1 MHRGP
6 VRLDRYGLLYL
17 ATPYTRHSLG
27 KPMAYMEASTIL
39 ARLLMDEGLPC
50 LCPITHWH
58 DASTTHY
65 MIGVKDED
73 WLAINRPMMNV
84 CGAMVIPD
92 FNDWKSS
99 RGIAE
104 EIVEFRENRKPVFL
118 IDQIT
123 LGVIRQL

>member
-1 MHRGP
+1 M
-6 VRLDRYGLLYL
+6 RLNKFGLLYL

-27 KPMAYMEASTIL
+27 KDTAYLESSTIL
-39 ARLLMDEGLPC
+39 ARLLMDEGLHC
-50 LCPITHWH
+50 YCPITHWH

-73 WLAINRPMMNV
+73 WLAINRPIMNV
-84 CGAMVIPD
+84 CGAMIIPEFD
-92 FNDWKSS
+92 DWESS
-99 RGIAE
+99 KGIAE
-104 EIVEFRENRKPVFL
+104 EITEFRESRKPVFL